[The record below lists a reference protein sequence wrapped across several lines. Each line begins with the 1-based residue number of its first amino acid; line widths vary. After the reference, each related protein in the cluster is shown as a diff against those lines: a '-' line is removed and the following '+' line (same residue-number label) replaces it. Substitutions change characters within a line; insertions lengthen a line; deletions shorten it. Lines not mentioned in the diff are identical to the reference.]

1 MTLAKY
7 LAVLEFNDGDTSFL
21 KIFEGIDI
29 KQKAFTSKG
38 AQVCDTA
45 RNKLSAKKTPER
57 VKKRK
62 YLQRH
67 QRKSYIHAAEENEG
81 PTYAKGGF

>member
-45 RNKLSAKKTPER
+45 RIKLSAKLTT
-57 VKKRK
+57 KRMK
-62 YLQRH
+62 EW
-67 QRKSYIHAAEENEG
+67 RKSLRQQ
-81 PTYAKGGF
+81 